1 MLYKKKEKKFYSPTK
16 QKVLLL
22 LQAGIALGLTPSLRK
37 QLWIFKQLTKEWK
50 KINRQYLYRIIREFK
65 YERLIDWKE
74 KEDGSVKIVLTERG
88 KKWALRF
95 NFEKMEIKKT
105 SSWDGRWRIVF
116 YDIPEKIKKLREAL
130 RKKLR
135 ELGFYE
141 LQKSVFVYPYSCK
154 DEIDFI
160 VEFFD
165 ARNFVHY
172 AEIDNLTNETKPKLH
187 FHLN

>member
-74 KEDGSVKIVLTERG
+74 KEDGSVKIVLTERIL
-88 KKWALRF
+88 KEYHR
-95 NFEKMEIKKT
+95 
-105 SSWDGRWRIVF
+105 D
-116 YDIPEKIKKLREAL
+116 
-130 RKKLR
+130 
-135 ELGFYE
+135 
-141 LQKSVFVYPYSCK
+141 
-154 DEIDFI
+154 
-160 VEFFD
+160 
-165 ARNFVHY
+165 
-172 AEIDNLTNETKPKLH
+172 
-187 FHLN
+187 